1 MDENFIFNPNIHASS
16 KPESYKHFY
25 CHANHAEYIDDEG
38 NGRTYKENTKTL
50 AKIIEKN
57 NHTSYYI
64 KISNNNELFNPLSKF
79 DTEKSYSFLDNVVRP
94 TDKFISVN
102 SLVFSYYLKFLSTGN
117 NAWLNR
123 AERERL

>member
-1 MDENFIFNPNIHASS
+1 MDKNFIFSPSAHTSNNSQS
-16 KPESYKHFY
+16 NKYFY
-25 CHANHAEYIDDEG
+25 CHANHAEFVDNEG
-38 NGRTYKENTKTL
+38 NGRTHEENTKTL

-57 NHTSYYI
+57 NHMSYHI
-64 KISNNNELFNPLSKF
+64 KVSNNNQLFNPLSKF